1 MNVVDEEVV
10 RRIQQ
15 KLGGPG
21 CLHGY
26 RVMWHVPRS
35 RSFVDRC
42 LRRARNYVS
51 EPSPNSNYS
60 WHIANDKTRFQVVIA
75 LFKIFRDDHFF
86 SIKFLTTFWAM
97 NEWQNGG
104 SAFCS
109 HLFTAE
115 Q

>member
-10 RRIQQ
+10 RRRIQQ

-26 RVMWHVPRS
+26 RAMWHVPRS

-51 EPSPNSNYS
+51 VPSPNSNYS
-60 WHIANDKTRFQVVIA
+60 WHIDGYAKLKRYRYPVYGPIATRSQSCKESLEV
-75 LFKIFRDDHFF
+75 
-86 SIKFLTTFWAM
+86 TQT
-97 NEWQNGG
+97 E
-104 SAFCS
+104 
-109 HLFTAE
+109 E
-115 Q
+115 